1 MQETQAGGRMQTL
14 QLWPKAH
21 RPERG
26 TKKNSS
32 PFLLPRKLQML
43 EVSETVTCWISRDL
57 VGEAEAISAPA
68 LTPLPSLLVPARAE
82 PRSPG
87 VAAHGRAA
95 AGVDA
100 PGAVGVPSEH
110 AVSAGAVLHTVG
122 QGQLDQLGAG
132 ARKEQ
137 LLPEKHRRAVSQA
150 RTWPGG
156 GSDHC
161 QGAQGAP
168 KRKGA
173 ALKS

>member
-21 RPERG
+21 HPGRG

-57 VGEAEAISAPA
+57 VGEAEAISVPA
-68 LTPLPSLLVPARAE
+68 LAPLPSLLVPARAE
-82 PRSPG
+82 PHSPG

-95 AGVDA
+95 AGVDV

-110 AVSAGAVLHTVG
+110 AVSAGAVYFT
-122 QGQLDQLGAG
+122 QS
-132 ARKEQ
+132 ARGSWTSWEREPAKSSFCQ
-137 LLPEKHRRAVSQA
+137 RS
-150 RTWPGG
+150 TGG
-156 GSDHC
+156 G
-161 QGAQGAP
+161 
-168 KRKGA
+168 
-173 ALKS
+173 